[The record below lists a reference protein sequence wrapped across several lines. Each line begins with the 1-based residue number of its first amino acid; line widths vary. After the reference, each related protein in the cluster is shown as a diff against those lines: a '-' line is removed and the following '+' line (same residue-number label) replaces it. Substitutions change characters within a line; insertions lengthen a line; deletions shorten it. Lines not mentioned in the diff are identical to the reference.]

1 MSSASKLMLVV
12 PLSIVS
18 AVPAAAQLDGDAKR
32 GGQFYREC
40 AACHALQPGV
50 HTSGPSL
57 AGLWGKTAG
66 SVNGFARYSK
76 ALQSSK
82 LIWNEDSL
90 NAWIAN
96 PGATVAGT
104 FMTYRGMRK
113 KQDRADLIAFLKV
126 AMAPGGAASVIQ
138 RGLVAPQITEG
149 QIPDPLKSQPTS
161 SQVRSVRHCGDGF
174 FVTTRDGRE
183 TAYWEMNVRLKVDT
197 RATGP
202 AADIPVIVGAGMVGD
217 RVSIVFSNIEEIS
230 RFVIQKC

>member
-1 MSSASKLMLVV
+1 MSRASKLMLVI

-18 AVPAAAQLDGDAKR
+18 AVPAAAQLDGDARR
-32 GGQFYREC
+32 GGQIYREC

-66 SVNGFARYSK
+66 SVKGFSRYSK

-126 AMAPGGAASVIQ
+126 AMASGGAASVIQ
-138 RGLVAPQITEG
+138 RGLVAPQITKG
-149 QIPDPLKSQPTS
+149 QIPEPLKSQPAS
-161 SQVRSVRHCGDGF
+161 SQVRSQ
-174 FVTTRDGRE
+174 FVT
-183 TAYWEMNVRLKVDT
+183 AAMVFLSP
-197 RATGP
+197 RATVAKPHIG
-202 AADIPVIVGAGMVGD
+202 
-217 RVSIVFSNIEEIS
+217 
-230 RFVIQKC
+230 K

>member
-32 GGQFYREC
+32 GGQIYREC

-66 SVNGFARYSK
+66 SVKGFSRYSK

-82 LIWNEDSL
+82 LIWNENSL

-126 AMAPGGAASVIQ
+126 AMASGGAASVIQ
-138 RGLVAPQITEG
+138 RGLVAPQITKG
-149 QIPDPLKSQPTS
+149 QIPEPLKSQPAS